1 MQKTTKQRKSDPEH
15 QEENVPDLGH
25 ETGGMANVLLVLW
38 YFCKC
43 EENLFV
49 FKYPLSLGMAE
60 KLSNTYNKNKYGL
73 KF

>member
-1 MQKTTKQRKSDPEH
+1 MQKATKQRKSDPEH

-25 ETGGMANVLLVLW
+25 ETGGMANV
-38 YFCKC
+38 
-43 EENLFV
+43 FV

-60 KLSNTYNKNKYGL
+60 KLSSTYNKNKYGL